1 MWRAKS
7 AASAL
12 RCDAGGGTRTPDTR
26 IMMGDTQGLEGS
38 KRVSQAREGAPSFP
52 ESRELGARLG
62 ARRKRKKRKI

>member
-1 MWRAKS
+1 
-7 AASAL
+7 
-12 RCDAGGGTRTPDTR
+12 
-26 IMMGDTQGLEGS
+26 MMGDTQGLEGS